1 MPTGRRARPI
11 VVTTGHAA
19 ESNMIGKKKASCFL
33 KPARCITTKKNKT
46 KKTTTQN
53 DHEGTK
59 STLQKGETEI
69 QRIVGAP
76 VKCCGEHRH
85 SAAVG

>member
-19 ESNMIGKKKASCFL
+19 ESNMIGKKSFL
-33 KPARCITTKKNKT
+33 FSETGSLHNHKKKT
-46 KKTTTQN
+46 KN

-59 STLQKGETEI
+59 STLQEGETEI
-69 QRIVGAP
+69 QRIVGVP

-85 SAAVG
+85 SAAFG